1 MELTILICFALYTA
15 LLFGVMWLTGR
26 RGAKGNE
33 AFFRAGRRSPWP
45 VVAYGMIGASL
56 SGVTFMSVPGGV
68 YNGGWTYMPLV
79 FGYVLGYAVIALVLL
94 PLYYRL
100 NLTSI
105 YTYLM
110 QRFGPF
116 SEKTGALFFILSRLL
131 GSALRMYLVVFV
143 LYEFV
148 FRAWGIPFW
157 VPAVVFIAIILL
169 YTFRGGIKTVVWTDM
184 LQTTFLLLAAAAT
197 VVAILSALDM
207 NLADLMRVSDEK
219 GYTRMWETDPSAP
232 KYYWKQIVS
241 GMFITITMTGLD
253 QDMMQKNL
261 TCKSLRDAQKNV
273 MTSSMLFI
281 VVNILFLCLGSAL
294 LVYADHTGFPL
305 PLGDGGAVVPDK
317 IFPSIAFSLSGFT
330 AVCFVL
336 GMVAAGYSSADGTLT
351 ALTTTFCYDFL
362 GFDRKENE
370 EQRVES
376 GNQQAESEKQQVESE
391 KQQVESGNQR
401 VESKKQI
408 RNNSQF
414 SIFNS
419 QFSILNSQFSTLNSQ
434 LKIRR
439 LVHVAFAL
447 LYLLVIIAFRPF
459 HRQSLIDTLFDVA
472 GFTYGPLLGLYAF
485 GLFTRRRARDRWVPF
500 IAILSPVLCYLLKL
514 NSYQWFGYHFGFELL
529 LLNGLIT
536 FALLWLSSLSIN
548 KSTLQVDKP

>member
-1 MELTILICFALYTA
+1 MELTILVCFAVYTA
-15 LLFGVMWLTGR
+15 LLFLVMWLTGR

-68 YNGGWTYMPLV
+68 YGGGWTYMPLV

-105 YTYLM
+105 YTYLA
-110 QRFGPF
+110 QRFGLR

-169 YTFRGGIKTVVWTDM
+169 YTFRGGIKTVVWTDT
-184 LQTTFLLLAAAAT
+184 LQTTFLLVAAIAT
-197 VVAILSALDM
+197 VVAILSNLDM
-207 NLADLMRVSDEK
+207 SLGELLRLSSDK
-219 GYTRMWETDPSAP
+219 GYTRMFETDPSAP
-232 KYYWKQIVS
+232 KFWVKQVVA

-273 MTSSMLFI
+273 MTSSLLFI
-281 VVNILFLCLGSAL
+281 VVNILFLCLGAAL
-294 LVYADHTGFPL
+294 LAYAAQTGFAL
-305 PLGDGGAVVPDK
+305 PVNEGGAVVADK
-317 IFPSIAFSLSGFT
+317 IFPSVAFSLSGFT

-362 GFDRKENE
+362 GFEKA
-370 EQRVES
+370 ES
-376 GNQQAESEKQQVESE
+376 GKRKVGNDATPD
-391 KQQVESGNQR
+391 SG
-401 VESKKQI
+401 SP
-408 RNNSQF
+408 
-414 SIFNS
+414 
-419 QFSILNSQFSTLNSQ
+419 LSTFRFPLSTTTV
-434 LKIRR
+434 RR
-439 LVHVAFAL
+439 LVHVGFAL
-447 LYLLVIIAFRPF
+447 LYLLVIVAFRPF

-500 IAILSPVLCYLLKL
+500 IAVLSPVLCYILKL
-514 NSYQWFGYHFGFELL
+514 HSFQWFGYHFGFELL

-536 FALLWLSSLSIN
+536 FALLWLSSLN
-548 KSTLQVDKP
+548 TKHKTPNTEHQTLNTKH

>member
-1 MELTILICFALYTA
+1 MELTILLCFAAYTV
-15 LLFGVMWLTGR
+15 LLFVVMWLTGR

-33 AFFRAGRRSPWP
+33 AFFRAGRRSPWY

-68 YNGGWTYMPLV
+68 YSGAWTYMPLV
-79 FGYVLGYAVIALVLL
+79 FGYVLGYAVIALLLL

-105 YTYLM
+105 YTYLE
-110 QRFGPF
+110 QRFGVR

-169 YTFRGGIKTVVWTDM
+169 YTFRGGIKTVVWTDT
-184 LQTTFLLLAAAAT
+184 LQTTFLLAAAAAT
-197 VVAILSALDM
+197 VVAILNNLDM
-207 NLADLMRVSDEK
+207 SFGELMRSSAEK
-219 GYTRMWETDPSAP
+219 GYTRMFDTDPTAP
-232 KYYWKQIVS
+232 KFWVKQVLA

-261 TCKSLRDAQKNV
+261 TCKNLRDAQKNV
-273 MTSSMLFI
+273 MTSSLLFV
-281 VVNILFLCLGSAL
+281 VVNILFLSLGAAL
-294 LVYADHTGFPL
+294 LAYSAETGFAL
-305 PLGDGGAVVPDK
+305 PVNEAGAVVPDK
-317 IFPSIAFSLSGFT
+317 IFPSIAFSLNGFT
-330 AVCFVL
+330 AVVFVL

-362 GFDRKENE
+362 GFGR
-370 EQRVES
+370 
-376 GNQQAESEKQQVESE
+376 
-391 KQQVESGNQR
+391 
-401 VESKKQI
+401 SKDK
-408 RNNSQF
+408 NADEAKA
-414 SIFNS
+414 
-419 QFSILNSQFSTLNSQ
+419 
-434 LKIRR
+434 LKVRR
-439 LVHVAFAL
+439 LVHVCFAL

-459 HRQSLIDTLFDVA
+459 HRQSLIDTVFDVA

-485 GLFTRRRARDRWVPF
+485 GLFTKRSARDRWVPL
-500 IAILSPVLCYLLKL
+500 IAVVSPVVCYLLKVW
-514 NSYQWFGYHFGFELL
+514 SPQWFGYTFGFEILL
-529 LLNGLIT
+529 VNGLIT
-536 FALLWLSSLSIN
+536 FGLLWLSSVG
-548 KSTLQVDKP
+548 KGGRG

>member
-1 MELTILICFALYTA
+1 MELTILACFVAYTA
-15 LLFGVMWLTGR
+15 LLFAVMWLTGR
-26 RGAKGNE
+26 RGARGNE

-68 YNGGWTYMPLV
+68 YSGGWTYMPLV
-79 FGYVLGYAVIALVLL
+79 LGYVLGYAVIALVLL

-105 YTYLM
+105 YSYLD
-110 QRFGPF
+110 QRFGLR
-116 SEKTGALFFILSRLL
+116 SERTGALFFIISRLL

-148 FRAWGIPFW
+148 FRAWGVPFW

-197 VVAILSALDM
+197 VAAILNRLDLGLGQVLQLSAD
-207 NLADLMRVSDEK
+207 S
-219 GYTRMWETDPSAP
+219 GHTHIWETDPTAP
-232 KYYWKQIVS
+232 KYYWKQLLS

-273 MTSSMLFI
+273 MTSSVLFV
-281 VVNILFLCLGSAL
+281 VVNLLFLSLGSAL
-294 LVYADHTGFPL
+294 
-305 PLGDGGAVVPDK
+305 
-317 IFPSIAFSLSGFT
+317 
-330 AVCFVL
+330 
-336 GMVAAGYSSADGTLT
+336 MVAAGYSSADGTLT

-362 GFDRKENE
+362 HFGKRT
-370 EQRVES
+370 
-376 GNQQAESEKQQVESE
+376 SEGDTNSTKSQHSE
-391 KQQVESGNQR
+391 LR
-401 VESKKQI
+401 
-408 RNNSQF
+408 
-414 SIFNS
+414 
-419 QFSILNSQFSTLNSQ
+419 
-434 LKIRR
+434 IRR
-439 LVHVAFAL
+439 LVHIGFAL

-459 HRQSLIDTLFDVA
+459 HQQSLIDTLFDVA

-485 GLFTRRRARDRWVPF
+485 GLFTRLRARDSWVPF
-500 IAILSPVLCYLLKL
+500 IAVASPIACYILKL
-514 NSYQWFGYHFGFELL
+514 YSPQWFGYHFGFEILL
-529 LLNGLIT
+529 VKRPRPPPT
-536 FALLWLSSLSIN
+536 EE
-548 KSTLQVDKP
+548 P

>member
-1 MELTILICFALYTA
+1 MELTILLCFAVYTL

-33 AFFRAGRRSPWP
+33 AFFCAGRRSPWY

-68 YNGGWTYMPLV
+68 YSGAWTYMPLV
-79 FGYVLGYAVIALVLL
+79 FGYVLGYAVIALLLL

-105 YTYLM
+105 YTYLE
-110 QRFGPF
+110 QRFGVR

-169 YTFRGGIKTVVWTDM
+169 YTFRGGIKTVVWTDT
-184 LQTTFLLLAAAAT
+184 LQTTFLLAAAVAT
-197 VVAILSALDM
+197 VVAILNNLDM
-207 NLADLMRVSDEK
+207 SFGELMRVSSEK
-219 GYTRMWETDPSAP
+219 GYTRMFDTDPTAP
-232 KYYWKQIVS
+232 KFWVKQVLA

-281 VVNILFLCLGSAL
+281 VVNILFLSLGAAL
-294 LVYADHTGFPL
+294 LAYSAETGFAL
-305 PLGDGGAVVPDK
+305 PVNEAGAVVPDK
-317 IFPSIAFSLSGFT
+317 IFPSVAFSFSGFT
-330 AVCFVL
+330 AVVFVL

-362 GFDRKENE
+362 GFGKNVAKGSDVK
-370 EQRVES
+370 V
-376 GNQQAESEKQQVESE
+376 
-391 KQQVESGNQR
+391 
-401 VESKKQI
+401 
-408 RNNSQF
+408 
-414 SIFNS
+414 
-419 QFSILNSQFSTLNSQ
+419 
-434 LKIRR
+434 RR

-447 LYLLVIIAFRPF
+447 LYLLVIVAFRPF
-459 HRQSLIDTLFDVA
+459 HRQSLIDTVFDVA

-485 GLFTRRRARDRWVPF
+485 GLFTKRQARDRWVPV
-500 IAILSPVLCYLLKL
+500 IAVLSPVVCYVLKL
-514 NSYQWFGYHFGFELL
+514 YAPVWLGYRFGFEILL
-529 LLNGLIT
+529 VNGLIT
-536 FALLWLSSLSIN
+536 FGLLWLSSI
-548 KSTLQVDKP
+548 KAKRG

>member
-1 MELTILICFALYTA
+1 MELTILLCFAAYTV
-15 LLFGVMWLTGR
+15 LLFAVMWLTGR

-33 AFFRAGRRSPWP
+33 AFFRAGRRSPWY

-68 YNGGWTYMPLV
+68 YSGAWTYMPLV
-79 FGYVLGYAVIALVLL
+79 FGYVLGYAVIALLLL

-105 YTYLM
+105 YTYLE
-110 QRFGPF
+110 QRFGVR

-169 YTFRGGIKTVVWTDM
+169 YTFRGGIKTVVWTDT
-184 LQTTFLLLAAAAT
+184 LQTTFLLAAAAAT
-197 VVAILSALDM
+197 VVAILNNLDM
-207 NLADLMRVSDEK
+207 SFGELMRSSAEK
-219 GYTRMWETDPSAP
+219 GYTRMFDTDPTAP
-232 KYYWKQIVS
+232 KFWVKQVLA

-261 TCKSLRDAQKNV
+261 TCKNLRDAQKNV
-273 MTSSMLFI
+273 MTSSLLFV
-281 VVNILFLCLGSAL
+281 VVNILFLSLGAAL
-294 LVYADHTGFPL
+294 LAYSAETGFAL
-305 PLGDGGAVVPDK
+305 PVNEAGAVVPDK
-317 IFPSIAFSLSGFT
+317 IFPSIAFSLNGFT
-330 AVCFVL
+330 AVVFVL

-362 GFDRKENE
+362 GFGR
-370 EQRVES
+370 
-376 GNQQAESEKQQVESE
+376 
-391 KQQVESGNQR
+391 
-401 VESKKQI
+401 SK
-408 RNNSQF
+408 NN
-414 SIFNS
+414 NADEAKA
-419 QFSILNSQFSTLNSQ
+419 
-434 LKIRR
+434 LKVRR
-439 LVHVAFAL
+439 LVHVSFAL

-459 HRQSLIDTLFDVA
+459 HRQSLIDTVFDVA

-485 GLFTRRRARDRWVPF
+485 GLFTKRSARDRWVPL
-500 IAILSPVLCYLLKL
+500 IAVVSPVVCYLLKIW
-514 NSYQWFGYHFGFELL
+514 SPQWFGYTFGFEILL
-529 LLNGLIT
+529 VNGLIT
-536 FALLWLSSLSIN
+536 FGLLWLSSIG
-548 KSTLQVDKP
+548 KGGRG

>member
-1 MELTILICFALYTA
+1 MELTILACFATYTA
-15 LLFGVMWLTGR
+15 LLFAVMWLTGR
-26 RGAKGNE
+26 RGARGNE

-68 YNGGWTYMPLV
+68 YSGGWTYMPLV
-79 FGYVLGYAVIALVLL
+79 LGYVLGYAVIALVLL

-105 YTYLM
+105 YSYLE
-110 QRFGPF
+110 QRFGGR
-116 SEKTGALFFILSRLL
+116 SERTGALFFIISRLL

-148 FRAWGIPFW
+148 FRAWGMSFW

-197 VVAILSALDM
+197 VVAILNRLDLNLGQVLQLSAD
-207 NLADLMRVSDEK
+207 S
-219 GYTRMWETDPSAP
+219 GHTHIWETDPSAP
-232 KYYWKQIVS
+232 KYYWKQLLS

-273 MTSSMLFI
+273 MTSSVLFV
-281 VVNILFLCLGSAL
+281 VVNLLFLSLGSAL
-294 LVYADHTGFPL
+294 LVYAQQTGFAL
-305 PLGDGGAVVPDK
+305 PVNEAGVVVPDK
-317 IFPSIAFSLSGFT
+317 IFPSVAFSLSGFT

-362 GFDRKENE
+362 HFGKRTLEDTATTCKTKN
-370 EQRVES
+370 
-376 GNQQAESEKQQVESE
+376 SEL
-391 KQQVESGNQR
+391 R
-401 VESKKQI
+401 
-408 RNNSQF
+408 
-414 SIFNS
+414 
-419 QFSILNSQFSTLNSQ
+419 T
-434 LKIRR
+434 RR
-439 LVHVAFAL
+439 LVHVGFAL

-459 HRQSLIDTLFDVA
+459 HQQSLIDTLFDVA

-485 GLFTRRRARDRWVPF
+485 GLFTRLRACDSWVPF
-500 IAILSPVLCYLLKL
+500 IAVASPIACYILKL
-514 NSYQWFGYHFGFELL
+514 YSPQWFGYHYGFEILL
-529 LLNGLIT
+529 VNGLVT
-536 FALLWLSSLSIN
+536 FLLLWLSSLA
-548 KSTLQVDKP
+548 TKPKTA

>member
-1 MELTILICFALYTA
+1 MELTILICFAVYTA
-15 LLFGVMWLTGR
+15 LLFLVMWFTGR

-33 AFFRAGRRSPWP
+33 AFFRAGRKSPWP

-68 YNGGWTYMPLV
+68 YSGQWTYMPMV
-79 FGYVLGYAVIALVLL
+79 FGYILGYAVIALVLL

-105 YTYLM
+105 YTYLE
-110 QRFGPF
+110 QRFGIA

-169 YTFRGGIKTVVWTDM
+169 YTFRSGIKTVVWTDM

-197 VVAILSALDM
+197 VVAILNSLDM
-207 NLADLMRVSDEK
+207 NLGDLLQTSREK
-219 GYTRMWETDPSAP
+219 GLTKIWETDPTAP
-232 KYYWKQIVS
+232 KYYWKQILS

-273 MTSSMLFI
+273 MTSSLLFV
-281 VVNILFLCLGSAL
+281 VVNLLFLSLGSAL
-294 LVYADHTGFPL
+294 LVYASETGFAL
-305 PLGDGGAVVPDK
+305 PVGDTGAVVPDK
-317 IFPSIAFSLSGFT
+317 IFPSVAFSLSGFT

-362 GFDRKENE
+362 GFDKGERLKAKGE
-370 EQRVES
+370 RS
-376 GNQQAESEKQQVESE
+376 ADAADA
-391 KQQVESGNQR
+391 
-401 VESKKQI
+401 
-408 RNNSQF
+408 NNISPLT
-414 SIFNS
+414 SHLSPI
-419 QFSILNSQFSTLNSQ
+419 T
-434 LKIRR
+434 IRR
-439 LVHVAFAL
+439 IVHVAFAL

-459 HRQSLIDTLFDVA
+459 HRQSLIDTVFDVA

-485 GLFTRRRARDRWVPF
+485 GLFTHRRARDRWVPF
-500 IAILSPVLCYLLKL
+500 IAVLSPVVCYIIKL
-514 NSYQWFGYHFGFELL
+514 NSFSWFGYHFGFEIL

-536 FALLWLSSLSIN
+536 FLLLYLSSLGTKKLTTN
-548 KSTLQVDKP
+548 N

>member
-1 MELTILICFALYTA
+1 MELTILLCFAAYTV
-15 LLFGVMWLTGR
+15 LLFVVMWLTGR

-33 AFFRAGRRSPWP
+33 AFFRAGRRSPWY

-68 YNGGWTYMPLV
+68 YSGAWTYMPLV
-79 FGYVLGYAVIALVLL
+79 FGYVLGYAVIALLLL

-105 YTYLM
+105 YTYLE
-110 QRFGPF
+110 QRFGVR

-169 YTFRGGIKTVVWTDM
+169 YTFRGGIKTVVWTDT
-184 LQTTFLLLAAAAT
+184 LQTTFLLAAAAAT
-197 VVAILSALDM
+197 VVAILNNLDM
-207 NLADLMRVSDEK
+207 SFGELMRSSAEK
-219 GYTRMWETDPSAP
+219 GYTRMFDTDPTAP
-232 KYYWKQIVS
+232 KFWLKQVVA

-261 TCKSLRDAQKNV
+261 TCKNLRDAQKNV
-273 MTSSMLFI
+273 MTSSLLFV
-281 VVNILFLCLGSAL
+281 VVNILFLSLGAAL
-294 LVYADHTGFPL
+294 LAYSAETGFAL
-305 PLGDGGAVVPDK
+305 PVNEAGAVVPDK
-317 IFPSIAFSLSGFT
+317 IFPSIAFSLNGFT
-330 AVCFVL
+330 AVVFVL

-362 GFDRKENE
+362 GFGR
-370 EQRVES
+370 
-376 GNQQAESEKQQVESE
+376 
-391 KQQVESGNQR
+391 
-401 VESKKQI
+401 SKDK
-408 RNNSQF
+408 NADEAKA
-414 SIFNS
+414 
-419 QFSILNSQFSTLNSQ
+419 
-434 LKIRR
+434 LKVRR
-439 LVHVAFAL
+439 LVHVSVAL

-459 HRQSLIDTLFDVA
+459 HRQSLIDTVFDVA

-485 GLFTRRRARDRWVPF
+485 GLFTKRSARDRWVPL
-500 IAILSPVLCYLLKL
+500 IAVVSPVVCYLLKIW
-514 NSYQWFGYHFGFELL
+514 SPQWFGYTFGFEILL
-529 LLNGLIT
+529 VNGLIT
-536 FALLWLSSLSIN
+536 FGLLWLSSIG
-548 KSTLQVDKP
+548 KGGRG